1 MKRFISLML
10 AVICLSMSVT
20 GFAESMVS
28 VPDGMYLISDRESMF
43 VVKENGDIAA
53 YAPDSDV
60 AVAITSIDTERDYPL
75 CCNGNIS
82 IYRKESAA
90 LRRSDDHFVEL
101 PGSLTGGG
109 DNWWISNV
117 QRYGESDYFVFHDT
131 ETEEMALCRYD
142 DGSNRLSHKEIGGF
156 QDYFIQE
163 DGTVFAVT
171 YNHQSDVTTVIRVNW
186 GASTDLEV
194 CSLEGKYE
202 YFQGND
208 GVFYA
213 ICADKSIFVQIVDG
227 QVKTSVFSAFA
238 TSVTDSVFVQGRFWV
253 LGTSGL
259 YSPDWSA
266 VATKARVLR
275 IPGSGPNPIDQ
286 EFLLQHSDVRIE
298 YVPST
303 AYEEVGM
310 YNAIISG
317 VIDLDVCIID
327 TSTAAEA
334 FLSKGYTLDLSV
346 NPILQAKGEAMY
358 QPIKDFIFR
367 DGKFLMIPYTISL
380 DNVLEY
386 QPESCAMAGISVDD
400 LPDTIEELLDLI
412 ICWEDVYGLGDAVD
426 PVVPMLFEEQVH
438 RNLVNMVIDSYIANS
453 RHTGAP
459 LRFNTETFK
468 HLLEKARVAS
478 DKAPIQTNDYC
489 PARLFVQVGRE
500 IPGIHSVVF
509 PLEANESPKYT
520 GRITGWAV
528 CADAEDPELAM
539 EYIIFRMG
547 KMTKA
552 TEVLLYDREYE
563 AIERDD
569 YFYFLDV
576 WQTELNKLNVMLE
589 SESNPI
595 TQRSLKEQI
604 STLEDRIQNPPDS
617 FRYAITTEEI
627 LFYQN
632 EVIPNI
638 EITYGNPITNAEVS
652 SLWAHTLVKQYVE
665 GLLSEEAFIREL
677 DQRMWMMQMEAGE

>member
-1 MKRFISLML
+1 
-10 AVICLSMSVT
+10 
-20 GFAESMVS
+20 
-28 VPDGMYLISDRESMF
+28 
-43 VVKENGDIAA
+43 
-53 YAPDSDV
+53 
-60 AVAITSIDTERDYPL
+60 
-75 CCNGNIS
+75 
-82 IYRKESAA
+82 
-90 LRRSDDHFVEL
+90 
-101 PGSLTGGG
+101 
-109 DNWWISNV
+109 
-117 QRYGESDYFVFHDT
+117 
-131 ETEEMALCRYD
+131 
-142 DGSNRLSHKEIGGF
+142 
-156 QDYFIQE
+156 
-163 DGTVFAVT
+163 
-171 YNHQSDVTTVIRVNW
+171 
-186 GASTDLEV
+186 
-194 CSLEGKYE
+194 
-202 YFQGND
+202 
-208 GVFYA
+208 
-213 ICADKSIFVQIVDG
+213 
-227 QVKTSVFSAFA
+227 
-238 TSVTDSVFVQGRFWV
+238 
-253 LGTSGL
+253 
-259 YSPDWSA
+259 
-266 VATKARVLR
+266 
-275 IPGSGPNPIDQ
+275 
-286 EFLLQHSDVRIE
+286 
-298 YVPST
+298 
-303 AYEEVGM
+303 
-310 YNAIISG
+310 
-317 VIDLDVCIID
+317 
-327 TSTAAEA
+327 
-334 FLSKGYTLDLSV
+334 
-346 NPILQAKGEAMY
+346 MY

-367 DGKFLMIPYTISL
+367 EGKLLMIPYTISL

-438 RNLVNMVIDSYIANS
+438 RNLVNMVIDSYIVNS

-576 WQTELNKLNVMLE
+576 WQTELHKLNVMME

-665 GLLSEEAFIREL
+665 GLLSDEAFIREL